1 MIGLDTNVLVR
12 YMAQDD
18 PNQSKIAT
26 DFIERRLTHSDPGF
40 ISIVAMTETA
50 WVLQRAYGLS
60 GAEVAR
66 AIERTLQTDV
76 LVVEN
81 EQEIFTATVAL
92 REGRGSFADA
102 LIAALGA
109 RAGCSATVTFDRRAL
124 RLPGFELLSVP

>member
-18 PNQSKIAT
+18 PIQSKLAT
-26 DFIERRLTHSDPGF
+26 DLIERRLTDRDPGF

-50 WVLQRAYGLS
+50 WVLDRAYGLS
-60 GAEVAR
+60 GAEIAR

-76 LVVEN
+76 LVVES
-81 EQEIFTATVAL
+81 EQEIFTAAVAL

-102 LIAALGA
+102 LIAALGV
-109 RAGCSATVTFDRRAL
+109 RAGCSATVTFDRKAS
-124 RLPGFELLSVP
+124 RLPGFELLAVQ

>member
-18 PNQSKIAT
+18 PIESKIAA
-26 DFIERRLTHSDPGF
+26 DLIERRLTERDPGF

-50 WVLQRAYGLS
+50 WVLERVYELS
-60 GAEVAR
+60 GAEIAR
-66 AIERTLQTDV
+66 AIERALQTDV
-76 LVVEN
+76 LVVEG

-109 RAGCSATVTFDRRAL
+109 RAGCSATVTLDRKAL
-124 RLPGFELLSVP
+124 RLPGFELLSVR

>member
-1 MIGLDTNVLVR
+1 
-12 YMAQDD
+12 
-18 PNQSKIAT
+18 
-26 DFIERRLTHSDPGF
+26 
-40 ISIVAMTETA
+40 MTETA
-50 WVLQRAYGLS
+50 CVLERVYGLS
-60 GAEVAR
+60 GAEIAR

-76 LVVEN
+76 LVVES

-124 RLPGFELLSVP
+124 RLPGFELLSIS

>member
-18 PNQSKIAT
+18 PIQSKIAA
-26 DFIERRLTHSDPGF
+26 DLVERRLTERNPGF

-50 WVLQRAYGLS
+50 WVLERAYGLS
-60 GAEVAR
+60 AAEIAR

-76 LVVEN
+76 LLVES

-102 LIAALGA
+102 LITALGA
-109 RAGCSATVTFDRRAL
+109 RAGCSATVTFDRKAL
-124 RLPGFELLSVP
+124 RLSGFELLGVP

>member
-18 PNQSKIAT
+18 PIQAKIAT
-26 DFIERRLTHSDPGF
+26 DLIERRLTESDPGF

-50 WVLQRAYGLS
+50 WVLERVYGLS
-60 GAEVAR
+60 GAEIAR

-76 LVVEN
+76 LVVES

-124 RLPGFELLSVP
+124 RLPGFELLGVS